1 MREPEIP
8 LADLGKEAA
17 YRDLDEVSSWVGE
30 YHELS
35 AAGKEVLGLGIEN
48 AFDLDRLLVLINSGT
63 PAGQA
68 VIRLIEEEKEERRRL
83 LWLGLNP
90 GL

>member
-1 MREPEIP
+1 
-8 LADLGKEAA
+8 LTGLGKAA
-17 YRDLDEVSSWVGE
+17 VYRDLDQVSSWVGE
-30 YHELS
+30 YHRLS
-35 AAGKEVLGLGIEN
+35 AAGKDVLGLGLEN
-48 AFDLDRLLVLINSGT
+48 TFDLDRLLALINSGT

-68 VIRLIEEEKEERRRL
+68 VIRLIEEEREELRRS

>member
-1 MREPEIP
+1 
-8 LADLGKEAA
+8 LGKETVC
-17 YRDLDEVSSWVGE
+17 RDLDEVSSWGGE
-30 YHELS
+30 YHRLS
-35 AAGKEVLGLGIEN
+35 DAGKEVLGLEN
-48 AFDLDRLLVLINSGT
+48 AFDLDRLLALIKSGT

-68 VIRLIEEEKEERRRL
+68 VIRLIEEEREELRRS

>member
-1 MREPEIP
+1 
-8 LADLGKEAA
+8 LAGSGKKAA
-17 YRDLDEVSSWVGE
+17 YRDIAEVSNCFGE
-30 YHELS
+30 YCRLS
-35 AAGKEVLGLGIEN
+35 PAGQEVLGLDLEN
-48 AFDLDRLLVLINSGT
+48 AFDLDRLLALINSGT

-68 VIRLIEEEKEERRRL
+68 VIRLIEEEREELRRS